1 MKTYTKPTKN
11 PLTKLPDSLRQELAA
26 YVVKNQGTT
35 YNQATPKDRVFAFA
49 HQVANRFKLPND
61 IRNYLDKASAVR
73 FRKYGFKRA
82 IEFIESRSSAAS
94 AALAVL
100 PEPYWAVDT
109 ELKRA
114 RLATELSGRAGFR
127 LNHAVAKEMSPFE
140 AIEQIHEFAGAALWM
155 PHFRKPLD
163 EDEAYSL
170 LARLIDES
178 VWRRAIEKYAI
189 AAFENA
195 RRAAGMVSP
204 HISPYASISACEWLK
219 IRQDRQRE
227 WLELMAIESEEGQ
240 VVSMMDVHK
249 SSQSNMENRRH
260 ELMTR
265 IAGCQEYADSNA
277 HASVF
282 ITMTAPS
289 RFHRLTKRGEYWI
302 ENRNWD
308 GSTPRDAHA
317 WLSTSWE
324 RFRAW
329 AGRHELTYY
338 GMRVVEPHQ
347 DGTPHWHGVF
357 FMPLEQVP
365 IFIKALQSYQ
375 FQRDS
380 AELYTST
387 GQPKFKAMK
396 ARFEA
401 KLLDG
406 SEGGAVAYL
415 AKYISKNVDGFG
427 LEDLTDLDNRKAKL
441 QDTVKNVTAWS
452 RNFCFRQFQF
462 QKTPSVTVW
471 RELRRIQDEQEYCT
485 FEKARRAADNGF
497 FSAYFDYMGGHRL
510 PQSMRPIKPMKEG
523 KENKYGEL
531 VPVIV
536 GITGSGLS
544 VLTHEIEWKLIKKPS
559 DLSEASNSK
568 RELAPWSSGN
578 NCTRQIAREVK
589 ATRQQQI
596 ISNFFLNMELN
607 GGGSPEWEEFW
618 NG

>member
-1 MKTYTKPTKN
+1 
-11 PLTKLPDSLRQELAA
+11 
-26 YVVKNQGTT
+26 
-35 YNQATPKDRVFAFA
+35 
-49 HQVANRFKLPND
+49 
-61 IRNYLDKASAVR
+61 
-73 FRKYGFKRA
+73 
-82 IEFIESRSSAAS
+82 
-94 AALAVL
+94 
-100 PEPYWAVDT
+100 
-109 ELKRA
+109 
-114 RLATELSGRAGFR
+114 
-127 LNHAVAKEMSPFE
+127 
-140 AIEQIHEFAGAALWM
+140 
-155 PHFRKPLD
+155 
-163 EDEAYSL
+163 
-170 LARLIDES
+170 
-178 VWRRAIEKYAI
+178 
-189 AAFENA
+189 
-195 RRAAGMVSP
+195 
-204 HISPYASISACEWLK
+204 
-219 IRQDRQRE
+219 
-227 WLELMAIESEEGQ
+227 
-240 VVSMMDVHK
+240 
-249 SSQSNMENRRH
+249 
-260 ELMTR
+260 
-265 IAGCQEYADSNA
+265 
-277 HASVF
+277 
-282 ITMTAPS
+282 MTAPS

-329 AGRHELTYY
+329 AGRHELAYY

-365 IFIKALQSYQ
+365 VFIKALQSYQ

-578 NCTRQIAREVK
+578 NCTRQITREVK

>member
-1 MKTYTKPTKN
+1 MKKYTKPTTN
-11 PLTKLPDSLRQELAA
+11 PLTRLPDGLRQELAT

-35 YNQATPKDRVFAFA
+35 YNQATPKERVFEFA
-49 HQVANRFKLPND
+49 HRVANRFKLPND

-82 IEFIESRSSAAS
+82 IEFIESRSGAVS

-100 PEPYWAVDT
+100 PEPFWSIDT

-114 RLATELSGRAGFR
+114 RLATELAGRAGFR
-127 LNHAVAKEMSPFE
+127 FE
-140 AIEQIHEFAGAALWM
+140 LALKTEQSVFKAIEQIHEYAGAALWM
-155 PHFRKPLD
+155 PQFQHPRD
-163 EDEAYSL
+163 EEEAYSM
-170 LARLIDES
+170 LARLLDEA
-178 VWRRAIEKYAI
+178 VWRRAIEKQTL

-204 HISPYASISACEWLK
+204 HVSPYASISACEWLK
-219 IRQDRQRE
+219 VRQDRQRE
-227 WLELMAIESEEGQ
+227 WLELMAIESEEGHI
-240 VVSMMDVHK
+240 VSMADVHK

-265 IAGCQEYADSNA
+265 IAGCQEYADSNG
-277 HASVF
+277 HAAVF

-302 ENRNWD
+302 ENKHWD
-308 GSTPRDAHA
+308 GSTPREAHA

-365 IFIKALQSYQ
+365 TFIKALQAYQ

-387 GQPKFKAMK
+387 GEPKYNAMK

-406 SEGGAVAYL
+406 AEGGAVAYL

-427 LEDLTDLDNRKAKL
+427 LDDLTDLDNRKAKL

-452 RNFCFRQFQF
+452 RKFCFRQFQF

-471 RELRRIQDEQEYCT
+471 RELRRIQEEQEFCT

-497 FSAYFDYMGGHRL
+497 FSAFFDYMGGHRL
-510 PQSMRPIKPMKEG
+510 PQSMRPIKPMKES
-523 KENKYGEL
+523 KENKYGEP

-536 GITGSGLS
+536 GVSGSGLE
-544 VLTHEIEWKLIKKPS
+544 VLTHELEWTLIKKPS
-559 DLSEASNSK
+559 DLSEASQSK
-568 RELAPWSSGN
+568 RELAPWSRGN
-578 NCTRQIAREVK
+578 NCTQTKK

-596 ISNFFLNMELN
+596 IANFYLNMELN

-618 NG
+618 NR